1 MHFIGSDDAT
11 APSASSSTTRR
22 ASQRRLPYHIRQIT
36 PIEIV
41 IIAAFSRIIDDVG
54 FLLGE
59 SGKWDSP
66 SRREDLVSKICA
78 DMVIRLLL
86 LLLLLLTDDTTLTYS
101 LVVTGTTSDHRRRLS
116 SFVVPSLQKEGE
128 DDDDDDHHHHLINT
142 PSLSRLAYAA
152 IRTGRVVQL
161 NGRTLSLRTEFV
173 LPTGASLTICGPG
186 TIVGDCHTLFKL
198 SRNRSCL
205 NLQDCNVI
213 HLSSSTRLLQREL
226 GGAIFALANSRVQ
239 LSNCTITSEVGYGLW
254 LVQRSVASLST
265 CRIENCGRSG
275 IVCFGHA
282 KLNLTNTTIDNC
294 ALHGICTRGNTQVSL
309 VNCFI
314 TNSGV
319 RGLYAYHN
327 ATLSL
332 QRTIIEGTK
341 DELAAAVQ
349 IEALR
354 IEDSATLL
362 MDNVCVIRN
371 NMGEDLKISGRV
383 ERKMIL

>member
-1 MHFIGSDDAT
+1 M
-11 APSASSSTTRR
+11 
-22 ASQRRLPYHIRQIT
+22 LM
-36 PIEIV
+36 E
-41 IIAAFSRIIDDVG
+41 
-54 FLLGE
+54 
-59 SGKWDSP
+59 
-66 SRREDLVSKICA
+66 
-78 DMVIRLLL
+78 RLLL

-101 LVVTGTTSDHRRRLS
+101 LLVMGTTSDRRRLS
-116 SFVVPSLQKEGE
+116 SFVFHRHHCTKEGE
-128 DDDDDDHHHHLINT
+128 NDDDHHHHLINT

-161 NGRTLSLRTEFV
+161 NDRTLSLRTEFV
-173 LPTGASLTICGPG
+173 LPTGAALTICGPG

-213 HLSSSTRLLQREL
+213 HLSSSTRLLKREL
-226 GGAIFALANSRVQ
+226 GGAIFALANSHVH
-239 LSNCTITSEVGYGLW
+239 LHNCTITSEVGYGLW

-282 KLNLTNTTIDNC
+282 KLNLTNTIIDNC
-294 ALHGICTRGNTQVSL
+294 ALHGICTRGNTHVTL
-309 VNCFI
+309 VNCSI

-319 RGLYAYHN
+319 RGIYAYHN

-332 QRTIIEGTK
+332 QRTTIEGTR
-341 DELAAAVQ
+341 DVTAAAVQ

-354 IEDSATLL
+354 AEDCATLL
-362 MDNVCVIRN
+362 MDNECVIRN
-371 NMGEDLKISGRV
+371 YMGEDLKISGRV